1 MIVRVL
7 YTCILAIAAPFLL
20 YRLFRKRSNKPS
32 VGKRWKEHFG
42 FTPKLEFD
50 KQPIWIH
57 AVSVGEVLAVT
68 PFIKELNSRK
78 PEIPILLT
86 TTTPTGAEQAK
97 KLSVIATH
105 RYMPIDFGFAVKR
118 FLKVTNPSQMIIV
131 ETELWPNT
139 LHAVG
144 KAGIPISVLNA
155 RLSEKS
161 RRGYQKVRPLFNEIS
176 KNLTKVLCQHQ
187 EDADNFKKLGV
198 SEEKLHVTGSIKFDI
213 TVSDEDIQAGNTLR
227 EQIGKDRPV
236 WIAASTHH
244 GEDEQVL
251 NAHKEIIKKLPN
263 AALILVPRHPERFD
277 AVSQLVANEGFSFAR
292 RTSTDHLGAIQV
304 YIGDSM
310 GEMLTLMQAADVC
323 FMGGSLIGDKV
334 GGHNLL
340 EPSALGKP
348 TIIGPS
354 FYNFLDI
361 TKELETVGVTHIVQ
375 DSAGLADTFLELVSS
390 KGKIDAA
397 KNSAICFCQKNRGAL
412 ERSFNALIAKEK
424 EFHG

>member
-7 YTCILAIAAPFLL
+7 YTFILAIAAPFLL
-20 YRLFRKRSNKPS
+20 YGLFRKRSNKPS

-42 FTPKLEFD
+42 FTPKLNVD

-57 AVSVGEVLAVT
+57 AVSVGEVLAVA

-78 PEIPILLT
+78 PETPILLT
-86 TTTPTGAEQAK
+86 TTTPTGAEQAE
-97 KLSVIATH
+97 KLSAIATH

-118 FLKVTNPSQMIIV
+118 FLNVTKPSKMIIV

-139 LHAVG
+139 LHTVG
-144 KAGIPISVLNA
+144 KSGIPISVLNA
-155 RLSEKS
+155 RLSYKS

-213 TVSDEDIQAGNTLR
+213 TVSDEVIQAGNMLR
-227 EQIGKDRPV
+227 AQIGKARPV
-236 WIAASTHH
+236 WIAASTHQ

-251 NAHKEIIKKLPN
+251 NAHTEIMKTLPD

-292 RTSTDHLGAIQV
+292 RTSADSLDSIQV
-304 YIGDSM
+304 YIGDTM

-340 EPSALGKP
+340 EPTAIGIPSL
-348 TIIGPS
+348 IGPS
-354 FYNFLDI
+354 FYNFKSI
-361 TKELETVGVTHIVQ
+361 TEKLIAIGLTEVVGGNEL
-375 DSAGLADTFLELVSS
+375 SS
-390 KGKIDAA
+390 KIHKYFSSNNHDFLNISREFVH
-397 KNSAICFCQKNRGAL
+397 KNNSTSSYIELLN
-412 ERSFNALIAKEK
+412 I
-424 EFHG
+424 

>member
-7 YTCILAIAAPFLL
+7 YTFILAIAAPFLL
-20 YRLFRKRSNKPS
+20 YGLFRKRSNKPS

-42 FTPKLEFD
+42 VTPKLEFD

-78 PEIPILLT
+78 PEIPVLLT
-86 TTTPTGAEQAK
+86 TTTPTGAEQAE
-97 KLSVIATH
+97 KLSAIATH

-131 ETELWPNT
+131 ETELWYNT

-144 KAGIPISVLNA
+144 KTGIPISVLNA

-187 EDADNFKKLGV
+187 EDADNFEKLGV
-198 SEEKLHVTGSIKFDI
+198 SKEKLHVTGSIKFDI
-213 TVSDEDIQAGNTLR
+213 TVSNKVIQAGNELR

-236 WIAASTHH
+236 WVAASTHK

-251 NAHKEIIKKLPN
+251 DAHKEILKKLPD

-277 AVSQLVANEGFSFAR
+277 AVSQLVANEGFSFSR
-292 RTSTDHLGAIQV
+292 RTSTGQLSSIQV
-304 YIGDSM
+304 YVGDTM

-340 EPSALGKP
+340 EPTA
-348 TIIGPS
+348 IGIPS
-354 FYNFLDI
+354 LIVLEFL
-361 TKELETVGVTHIVQ
+361 Q
-375 DSAGLADTFLELVSS
+375 F
-390 KGKIDAA
+390 
-397 KNSAICFCQKNRGAL
+397 
-412 ERSFNALIAKEK
+412 
-424 EFHG
+424 

>member
-1 MIVRVL
+1 MIVRAL
-7 YTCILAIAAPFLL
+7 YTFILAIAAPFLL
-20 YRLFRKRSNKPS
+20 YGLFKKRSNKPS
-32 VGKRWKEHFG
+32 VGKRWKEHIG
-42 FTPKLEFD
+42 FTPKLNFD

-78 PEIPILLT
+78 PETPILLT
-86 TTTPTGAEQAK
+86 TTTPTGAEQAE
-97 KLSVIATH
+97 KLSAIATH

-118 FLKVTNPSQMIIV
+118 FLKVTNPSKMIIV

-139 LHAVG
+139 LHTVG
-144 KAGIPISVLNA
+144 KTGIPISVLNA
-155 RLSEKS
+155 RLSDKS
-161 RRGYQKVRPLFNEIS
+161 RRGYQKVPPLFNEIG

-187 EDADNFKKLGV
+187 EDADNFRKLGV
-198 SEEKLHVTGSIKFDI
+198 SKEKLFVTGSIKFDI
-213 TVSDEDIQAGNTLR
+213 TVSDEIIQAGNLLR
-227 EQIGKDRPV
+227 EQIGQDRPV
-236 WIAASTHH
+236 WIAASTHQ

-251 NAHKEIIKKLPN
+251 NAHKEILKKLPD

-277 AVSQLVANEGFSFAR
+277 AVSQLVANEGFSFSR
-292 RTSTDHLGAIQV
+292 RTSTDHLDSKQV
-304 YIGDSM
+304 YIGDTM

-361 TKELETVGVTHIVQ
+361 TKQLETVGVTHIVQ
-375 DSAGLADTFLELVSS
+375 DSAELADTFLELVSS